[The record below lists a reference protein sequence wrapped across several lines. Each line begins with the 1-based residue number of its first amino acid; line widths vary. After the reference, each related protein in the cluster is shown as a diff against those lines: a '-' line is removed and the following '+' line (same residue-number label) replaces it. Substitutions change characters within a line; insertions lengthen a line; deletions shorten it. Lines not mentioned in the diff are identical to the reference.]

1 MARVLVLSILPKVRM
16 IKGCPI
22 PEMNT
27 RKAPTSAYRKCKK
40 VYLPLACQ
48 WAQNA
53 LEKLELQI
61 MSDECEGSRN

>member
-1 MARVLVLSILPKVRM
+1 MPRVLVLSILPKVRM

-27 RKAPTSAYRKCKK
+27 RKAPTLACRKCKK

-53 LEKLELQI
+53 LEK
-61 MSDECEGSRN
+61 